1 MFDIFDLWH
10 AETHVYLGSWDAQDS
25 HFDYVLHLSESFTA
39 HTHTHTHTHTRTHLS
54 VCLCEGLPAMFSTL
68 RLLVSV
74 PEDDNRCCTWQGRQT
89 H

>member
-1 MFDIFDLWH
+1 MYMWGVGMHRILNLTMFCIC
-10 AETHVYLGSWDAQDS
+10 Q
-25 HFDYVLHLSESFTA
+25 SFTA
-39 HTHTHTHTHTRTHLS
+39 HTHTHTRTHAHARTHLS
-54 VCLCEGLPAMFSTL
+54 VCLFEGLPAMFSTL